1 MAAKKNK
8 LVSFRVTP
16 EFKSL
21 LERAAENECRSQ
33 ANLLEKLLFDYCH
46 RAGISAP
53 VGRCADIR
61 PARRGR
67 CLT

>member
-21 LERAAENECRSQ
+21 LERAAENERRSQ
-33 ANLLEKLLFDYCH
+33 ANLLEKLLFDHCH
-46 RAGISAP
+46 RQGISASSEGAP
-53 VGRCADIR
+53 TSAQLDVAGA
-61 PARRGR
+61 
-67 CLT
+67 